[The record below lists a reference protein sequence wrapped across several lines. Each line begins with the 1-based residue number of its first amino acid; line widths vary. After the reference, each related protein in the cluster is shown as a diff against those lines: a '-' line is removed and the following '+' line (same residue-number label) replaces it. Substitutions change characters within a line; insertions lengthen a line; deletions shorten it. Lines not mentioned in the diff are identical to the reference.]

1 MAVGCSR
8 GRLRGQSE
16 PDVTISTNGRTGVV
30 GRLRRQVSVQHVRRG
45 RQRVGPQARVV
56 RLRAQRR
63 ALRARRLTGIGASTG
78 LVGGQPRVSQGADL

>member
-30 GRLRRQVSVQHVRRG
+30 GRLRQVSVQHVRRG

-63 ALRARRLTGIGASTG
+63 ALRARRLTGMGASTG
-78 LVGGQPRVSQGADL
+78 LVGGQPGVSQ